1 TYNSQYMVVDLK
13 RISLKKKIEDWSVT
27 IVEQIPGCVV
37 FSDQSQALR
46 HAEAVNGPTTQNG
59 LPLFSRSR
67 FNQTAHRGL
76 PRIYNFRFIEM
87 KPLLFQPEYQVK
99 SESSLAGSQLPQHRS
114 IIPRLRLLYLDKPK
128 PQYHQQQT
136 AASPRERNLQAPTS
150 SHTNRQQQLRSS
162 VLMAGED
169 KGKTTVLQA
178 LPEDGPLSAHSNLN
192 NNNNN
197 NNNNKDTEGSEG
209 TTKSTS
215 TVEQTTG
222 ENVISNGS
230 AFNTT
235 GGNNG
240 KWVRLNVGGTVFLTT
255 RQTLLKEQTSFLYRL
270 CQQQDLHS
278 DTDETGAY
286 VIDRDPT
293 YFGPI
298 LNYLRHGKLVYNKE
312 LAEEGVLEEAE
323 FYNITPLIKLIKDRI
338 LERDTKATQQVP
350 PKHVYR
356 VLQCQEEE
364 LTQMVSTMSDGWKF
378 EQVSVRA
385 GRKPRPGLL
394 WTVGWTDLPLILML
408 PMVNIGSSYSYG
420 TEDQAEFLCVVS
432 KELHTSAGG
441 LGTEQNHKTKTSDTQ
456 EEDGAR
462 EEDEE
467 EEEKAE
473 SNSTPNE
480 WSRD

>member
-1 TYNSQYMVVDLK
+1 
-13 RISLKKKIEDWSVT
+13 
-27 IVEQIPGCVV
+27 
-37 FSDQSQALR
+37 
-46 HAEAVNGPTTQNG
+46 
-59 LPLFSRSR
+59 
-67 FNQTAHRGL
+67 
-76 PRIYNFRFIEM
+76 
-87 KPLLFQPEYQVK
+87 
-99 SESSLAGSQLPQHRS
+99 
-114 IIPRLRLLYLDKPK
+114 
-128 PQYHQQQT
+128 
-136 AASPRERNLQAPTS
+136 
-150 SHTNRQQQLRSS
+150 
-162 VLMAGED
+162 MATED
-169 KGKTTVLQA
+169 KGKTAAPQV
-178 LPEDGPLSAHSNLN
+178 LPETGSLSATHSNLN

-197 NNNNKDTEGSEG
+197 NNNNKDNEGSEG
-209 TTKSTS
+209 ATTATS
-215 TVEQTTG
+215 TAVESG
-222 ENVISNGS
+222 GAENIIGNGL
-230 AFNTT
+230 AVNTA

-323 FYNITPLIKLIKDRI
+323 FYNITPLIKLIKERI
-338 LERDTKATQQVP
+338 LERDSKATQQVP

-378 EQVSVRA
+378 EQ
-385 GRKPRPGLL
+385 
-394 WTVGWTDLPLILML
+394 
-408 PMVNIGSSYSYG
+408 MVNIGSSYSYG

-432 KELHTSAGG
+432 KELHTPGGG
-441 LGTEQNHKTKTSDTQ
+441 LGTEQSHKTKTSDTQ

-462 EEDEE
+462 EEEE
-467 EEEKAE
+467 EEEVGERNA
-473 SNSTPNE
+473 TPNE
-480 WSRD
+480 WIRD

>member
-1 TYNSQYMVVDLK
+1 
-13 RISLKKKIEDWSVT
+13 
-27 IVEQIPGCVV
+27 
-37 FSDQSQALR
+37 
-46 HAEAVNGPTTQNG
+46 
-59 LPLFSRSR
+59 
-67 FNQTAHRGL
+67 
-76 PRIYNFRFIEM
+76 
-87 KPLLFQPEYQVK
+87 
-99 SESSLAGSQLPQHRS
+99 
-114 IIPRLRLLYLDKPK
+114 
-128 PQYHQQQT
+128 
-136 AASPRERNLQAPTS
+136 
-150 SHTNRQQQLRSS
+150 
-162 VLMAGED
+162 MATED
-169 KGKTTVLQA
+169 KGKTTAPQA
-178 LPEDGPLSAHSNLN
+178 LPETGLFSTATTHSNLN

-197 NNNNKDTEGSEG
+197 NNNNKDSDGSEG
-209 TTKSTS
+209 TTTATS
-215 TVEQTTG
+215 TAVESCG
-222 ENVISNGS
+222 DENIIGNGS
-230 AFNTT
+230 VVSIT

-323 FYNITPLIKLIKDRI
+323 FYNITPLIKLIKERI
-338 LERDTKATQQVP
+338 LERETKATQQVP

-378 EQVSVRA
+378 EQ
-385 GRKPRPGLL
+385 
-394 WTVGWTDLPLILML
+394 
-408 PMVNIGSSYSYG
+408 MVNIGSSYSYG

-441 LGTEQNHKTKTSDTQ
+441 LGTEQSHKTKTSDTQ

-462 EEDEE
+462 EEEE
-467 EEEKAE
+467 EEAE
-473 SNSTPNE
+473 EEGERNATPNE
-480 WSRD
+480 WIRD

>member
-1 TYNSQYMVVDLK
+1 MATQDK
-13 RISLKKKIEDWSVT
+13 RKPVPEAMSEVGSL
-27 IVEQIPGCVV
+27 P
-37 FSDQSQALR
+37 
-46 HAEAVNGPTTQNG
+46 
-59 LPLFSRSR
+59 
-67 FNQTAHRGL
+67 
-76 PRIYNFRFIEM
+76 
-87 KPLLFQPEYQVK
+87 
-99 SESSLAGSQLPQHRS
+99 
-114 IIPRLRLLYLDKPK
+114 IPR
-128 PQYHQQQT
+128 
-136 AASPRERNLQAPTS
+136 
-150 SHTNRQQQLRSS
+150 
-162 VLMAGED
+162 
-169 KGKTTVLQA
+169 
-178 LPEDGPLSAHSNLN
+178 SNCN

-197 NNNNKDTEGSEG
+197 NNNNKDSEG
-209 TTKSTS
+209 NESTTTATPSPSEPSVSPTPS
-215 TVEQTTG
+215 QSIG
-222 ENVISNGS
+222 NGS
-230 AFNTT
+230 GINPGT

-323 FYNITPLIKLIKDRI
+323 FYNITPLIRLIKERI
-338 LERDTKATQQVP
+338 LERDCKATQQAP

-378 EQVSVRA
+378 EQ
-385 GRKPRPGLL
+385 
-394 WTVGWTDLPLILML
+394 
-408 PMVNIGSSYSYG
+408 MVNIGSSYSYG

-432 KELHTSAGG
+432 KELHTSGG
-441 LGTEQNHKTKTSDTQ
+441 GMVTEQSHKTKPSGVQ

-462 EEDEE
+462 DE
-467 EEEKAE
+467 AE
-473 SNSTPNE
+473 GERNATPNE
-480 WSRD
+480 WIRD

>member
-1 TYNSQYMVVDLK
+1 
-13 RISLKKKIEDWSVT
+13 
-27 IVEQIPGCVV
+27 
-37 FSDQSQALR
+37 
-46 HAEAVNGPTTQNG
+46 
-59 LPLFSRSR
+59 
-67 FNQTAHRGL
+67 
-76 PRIYNFRFIEM
+76 
-87 KPLLFQPEYQVK
+87 
-99 SESSLAGSQLPQHRS
+99 
-114 IIPRLRLLYLDKPK
+114 
-128 PQYHQQQT
+128 
-136 AASPRERNLQAPTS
+136 
-150 SHTNRQQQLRSS
+150 
-162 VLMAGED
+162 MATED
-169 KGKTTVLQA
+169 KGKTAAPQA
-178 LPEDGPLSAHSNLN
+178 LPETRSLSATYNNLN

-197 NNNNKDTEGSEG
+197 NNNNKDNEGSEG
-209 TTKSTS
+209 ATTATS
-215 TVEQTTG
+215 TTVEPG
-222 ENVISNGS
+222 GAENIIENGS
-230 AFNTT
+230 TVNTT

-323 FYNITPLIKLIKDRI
+323 FYNITPLIKLIKERI
-338 LERDTKATQQVP
+338 LERDSKATQQVP

-378 EQVSVRA
+378 EQ
-385 GRKPRPGLL
+385 
-394 WTVGWTDLPLILML
+394 
-408 PMVNIGSSYSYG
+408 MVNIGSSYSYG

-432 KELHTSAGG
+432 KELHTSGGG
-441 LGTEQNHKTKTSDTQ
+441 LGTEQSHKTKTSDTQ

-462 EEDEE
+462 EEEE
-467 EEEKAE
+467 EQEGERNA
-473 SNSTPNE
+473 TPNE
-480 WSRD
+480 WIRD